1 MPCASSSQSLPY
13 LFYFLQYIVTVMKSD
28 IKVSM
33 WFREVLQHFTP
44 EKKKIL
50 VLDWSTNVCNA
61 LVYFGFVRVGG
72 INMPKK
78 NCHAATDRQSTRT
91 TLIRRFLVS
100 RDYSHR
106 QPRMCSITFQTAA
119 NANWFGNI
127 CAAILVLLLE
137 LLSSEIRRWKKW
149 PDPLT
154 TQIRS
159 SPTVWWCL
167 SLTSMADG
175 VHRFTCVTCV
185 SASAAAKCLFALT
198 FSASADNAVRLCNA
212 TCILFPFN

>member
-1 MPCASSSQSLPY
+1 
-13 LFYFLQYIVTVMKSD
+13 MKSD
-28 IKVSM
+28 NKVSM

-44 EKKKIL
+44 EKKQTL

-61 LVYFGFVRVGG
+61 LVYFGFVRVGS

-78 NCHAATDRQSTRT
+78 LSRSHWQTIY
-91 TLIRRFLVS
+91 TLIRRFLVP

-119 NANWFGNI
+119 DANVWERRLGTT
-127 CAAILVLLLE
+127 AATLVLLLE
-137 LLSSEIRRWKKW
+137 SVSSEIRRWKKW

-175 VHRFTCVTCV
+175 VHRFPCVPRV
-185 SASAAAKCLFALT
+185 SASPAAKCLFALT
-198 FSASADNAVRLCNA
+198 VSASADNAVQ
-212 TCILFPFN
+212 TW